1 MSACTEQIQFQFI
14 AHRPTASRPLSWTSK
29 IKYSDSKVYK
39 NTTATVKYRVYRII
53 NSENNNK
60 NNQLTVV
67 SIIYFPYVFGNNS

>member
-1 MSACTEQIQFQFI
+1 MSAYAEQIQFQFI
-14 AHRPTASRPLSWTSK
+14 SHRPTASHPLSWTSE

-39 NTTATVKYRVYRII
+39 NTTATVKYRVCRII

-67 SIIYFPYVFGNNS
+67 NIIYFSYVFGNNS